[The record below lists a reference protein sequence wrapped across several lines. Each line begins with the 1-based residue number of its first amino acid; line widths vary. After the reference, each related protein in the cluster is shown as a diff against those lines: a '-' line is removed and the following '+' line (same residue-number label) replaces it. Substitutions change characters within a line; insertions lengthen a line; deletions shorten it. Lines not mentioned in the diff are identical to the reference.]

1 MTEQDDVEL
10 LNEVKNYL
18 RITWPEEDDD
28 LSKMIQRAIS
38 YFKSITGTDVDFVQD
53 GQNRQLLL
61 DRCRYM
67 RNHVI
72 EEFEENFQ
80 SEIINLQFR
89 IYKVVEDIKD
99 GTIQRIE

>member
-1 MTEQDDVEL
+1 MTEQEEKDL
-10 LNEVKNYL
+10 QSEVKSFL
-18 RITWPEEDDD
+18 RITWDEEDEDIA
-28 LSKMIQRAIS
+28 KMIDRAIS
-38 YFKSITGTDVDFVQD
+38 YFKSITNVDVDFVND

-67 RNHVI
+67 RNQVV

-89 IYKVVEDIKD
+89 LYQIVEDTTD
-99 GTIQRIE
+99 DTI

>member
-1 MTEQDDVEL
+1 MNEKEKDEL

-18 RITWPEEDDD
+18 RITWHEEDADI
-28 LSKMIQRAIS
+28 SKMVDRAIS
-38 YFKSITGTDVDFVQD
+38 YFKSITGTDDFVED

>member
-1 MTEQDDVEL
+1 MNEQDKVEL

-18 RITWPEEDDD
+18 RITWSEEDDD

-38 YFKSITGTDVDFVQD
+38 YFKSVTGTDVDFVTD

-72 EEFEENFQ
+72 EEFEDNFK

-89 IYKVVEDIKD
+89 IYKVVEEIED

>member
-1 MTEQDDVEL
+1 MNEQDKVEL

-18 RITWPEEDDD
+18 RITWSEEDDD

-38 YFKSITGTDVDFVQD
+38 YFKSVTGTDVDFVTD

-72 EEFEENFQ
+72 EEFEDNFK

-89 IYKVVEDIKD
+89 IYKVVEEIED
-99 GTIQRIE
+99 GTIQRLE

>member
-1 MTEQDDVEL
+1 MTEQEKADL
-10 LNEVKNYL
+10 LDEVKSYL
-18 RITWPEEDDD
+18 RITWHEEDEDI
-28 LSKMIQRAIS
+28 SKMIDRAIS
-38 YFKSITGTDVDFVQD
+38 YFKSITNVDVDFVQD

-72 EEFEENFQ
+72 EEFEENFK

-89 IYKVVEDIKD
+89 LYEVVEVIDD
-99 GTIQRIE
+99 GTIQHIE

>member
-1 MTEQDDVEL
+1 MNELEKKDL
-10 LNEVKNYL
+10 LNEVKSYL
-18 RITWPEEDDD
+18 RITWNEEDPDIQ
-28 LSKMIQRAIS
+28 KMIDRAIS
-38 YFKSITGTDVDFVQD
+38 YFKSIAGTDVDFVDD

-72 EEFEENFQ
+72 EEFEENFK

-89 IYKVVEDIKD
+89 LYKVAEDIID
-99 GTIQRIE
+99 GTI

>member
-1 MTEQDDVEL
+1 MNEQEKVEL
-10 LNEVKNYL
+10 LDEVKNYL
-18 RITWPEEDDD
+18 RITWHEEDADI
-28 LSKMIQRAIS
+28 SKMIDRAIS
-38 YFKSITGTDVDFVQD
+38 YFKSITGTSVDFVQD

-89 IYKVVEDIKD
+89 IYQVVEEIKD